1 MTTIS
6 EQSPYFVH
14 QPCLREDH
22 PFFSV
27 VVKLQQTK
35 QRSSTHGHSIRAFT
49 HITKRFCSARYTRK
63 RYLAYDSHI
72 MKAFNLQFTP
82 SAFNSAT
89 PLSMQP
95 TQRLLPLSLP
105 ELLTHIFQFLDKD
118 NALYPALL
126 VNKEWHDCASRVLWK
141 RVIFEDSK
149 ESIQRYEKF
158 ARVFGDWQKSPEQL
172 STTRSMPYALDSMA
186 RGVITGNGSEQ
197 QDINMMMPQQQ
208 GNGTEKGRGLLSF
221 ATFEGAIRCIAPQ
234 PRRTQSDRS
243 LKRKIVGDFTDFQ
256 ARSAGGQGTSTDSSV
271 FDLEVSSP
279 KHSDRYTIS
288 NIVTYRK
295 ALRNLSLRKIKEK
308 SINESLCAIAK
319 HATNLTNLDIY
330 ICDHLEDETVIR
342 FTTFHI
348 TPSTPISS
356 LTHISLAGC
365 HRITDASVIAAA
377 SHCPHLEH
385 LDLRAC
391 GLVSDVSISAVA
403 LNCPRLRHLN
413 VGRIRDRERIT
424 ITSIRLIAQRTKAA
438 VLGLAGCDI
447 TDECMLLL
455 AQNRKSG
462 MERISVNNCYRITN
476 ESIRAFVKLCPR
488 LSVFEMKE
496 CHLVNDWASV
506 AELVNR
512 KVLLT
517 LCEQQNKACLDWAK
531 SKGKSM
537 KVRAPVK

>member
-1 MTTIS
+1 MVAIS
-6 EQSPYFVH
+6 EQSPFFIEH
-14 QPCLREDH
+14 SCLRDSR
-22 PFFSV
+22 PLFSV
-27 VVKLQQTK
+27 VLKLQHNK
-35 QRSSTHGHSIRAFT
+35 QRSSAQTHGRSIRDLA
-49 HITKRFCSARYTRK
+49 HLSKRICPHRK
-63 RYLAYDSHI
+63 RSRYYTSYDSYI
-72 MKAFNLQFTP
+72 MNHQIVSPPPLQILQP
-82 SAFNSAT
+82 S
-89 PLSMQP
+89 QK
-95 TQRLLPLSLP
+95 LLPLYLP
-105 ELLTHIFQFLDKD
+105 ELLNHIFQFLDKD

-126 VNKEWHDCASRVLWK
+126 VNKEWHDCAARILWK
-141 RVIFEDSK
+141 RAAFEDTS
-149 ESIQRYEKF
+149 ESIGRYEKF
-158 ARVFGDWQKSPEQL
+158 AQVFGDWQKRGETIP
-172 STTRSMPYALDSMA
+172 TTRSMPYSLDAMA
-186 RGVITGNGSEQ
+186 RSTITSTSSDQ
-197 QDINMMMPQQQ
+197 QDINMIIPQQQ
-208 GNGTEKGRGLLSF
+208 SNTVDKGRGLLSF

-243 LKRKIVGDFTDFQ
+243 LKRRMVMDMTE
-256 ARSAGGQGTSTDSSV
+256 SHSSTTVSTSSSDMSV
-271 FDLEVSSP
+271 YNLEVSSS
-279 KHSDRYTIS
+279 KHKDTLGMNNLS
-288 NIVTYRK
+288 TYRRS
-295 ALRNLSLRKIKEK
+295 LRHISLRKIKEK
-308 SINESLCAIAK
+308 SINESLCAIADK
-319 HATNLTNLDIY
+319 ATLLTNLDIY
-330 ICDHLEDETVIR
+330 ICDHLEDDTVIR
-342 FTTFHI
+342 FATFHI

-356 LTHISLAGC
+356 LTQISLAGC
-365 HRITDASVIAAA
+365 HRITDTSIIAVAN
-377 SHCPHLEH
+377 HCPMLEH

-391 GLVSDVSISAVA
+391 GLVSDLSISVVA

-447 TDECMLLL
+447 SDECMLLL
-455 AQNRKSG
+455 AQHRKSS

-531 SKGKSM
+531 SQGKSM